1 MDGPHTAQQ
10 PAHEVQRQLPLD
22 LDPRDRLQ
30 LLPIPQGERDLLLAI
45 CDQDPTTFTW
55 QAPAKQLAE
64 MLHCHPGT
72 ITRRSAKCAASGLLE
87 VEARPGRPSRLTIT
101 PAAFAGQVMPPPN
114 RRQRRVSSPPAVP
127 MLPTPSIE
135 ATSRTA
141 NHRRRKRDVAGELMT
156 VTLYWVGLVVELVTG
171 CAQTPNPKRSKS
183 WRKPLP
189 DQLEFTFAPEPPAQT
204 PAVTSGDSA
213 NPHPQRANLPRKPR
227 KVAESASADASS
239 ARANPETPSAQTPS
253 IESIDRKKN
262 SSISLLE
269 KKPRIEWGVAPI
281 TASALKTNPPL
292 IRKLRQAAAR
302 SGFEVPLEQFAAL
315 CCYVGRICVKS
326 TDNPAGMLH
335 YLLTNEQDHLG
346 NICLDRPEP
355 IDRQQAKNIFAHEA
369 AMQART
375 APRPPI
381 AQEAKNI
388 EGTPPRPTAAK
399 PGPDK
404 FDVLR
409 QAVAARRP
417 PTDDPSRMDAVLSQI
432 PEA

>member
-1 MDGPHTAQQ
+1 MDGPHTPQH

-64 MLHCHPGT
+64 LLHCHPGT

-87 VEARPGRPSRLTIT
+87 VESRPGRPSRLTIT
-101 PAAFAGQVMPPPN
+101 PAAFAGQVMPQPS
-114 RRQRRVSSPPAVP
+114 RRQRRDSSTAAVP

-135 ATSRTA
+135 TTSRGA

-171 CAQTPNPKRSKS
+171 CAQTSNPKRSMS

-189 DQLEFTFAPEPPAQT
+189 DQLELNFALEPTAQT
-204 PAVTSGDSA
+204 PAVASGDCA
-213 NPHPQRANLPRKPR
+213 NPHPQRANLPHKPR
-227 KVAESASADASS
+227 KVAESASAEA
-239 ARANPETPSAQTPS
+239 PSPNAQPPS

-262 SSISLLE
+262 PSISLLE
-269 KKPRIEWGVAPI
+269 KKPRIEWGVTPI

-292 IRKLRQAAAR
+292 IRKLQQAAAK

-335 YLLTNEQDHLG
+335 YLLTNKQDHLG

-355 IDRQQAKNIFAHEA
+355 IDRQQAKAIFAHEA
-369 AMQART
+369 AMQSRT
-375 APRPPI
+375 APKPPI
-381 AQEAKNI
+381 APAAPIVQ
-388 EGTPPRPTAAK
+388 GTPPRPAAAK

-409 QAVAARRP
+409 QAIAARRT
-417 PTDDPSRMDAVLSQI
+417 PTDDPSRMDAVL
-432 PEA
+432 PLLREVTK

>member
-1 MDGPHTAQQ
+1 MDGPHTQQ

-64 MLHCHPGT
+64 LLHCHPGT
-72 ITRRSAKCAASGLLE
+72 ITRRSAKCAAAGLLE
-87 VEARPGRPSRLTIT
+87 VESHPGRPSRLTIT
-101 PAAFAGQVMPPPN
+101 PAAFAGQVMPQPS
-114 RRQRRVSSPPAVP
+114 RRQRRAKSPAAVP
-127 MLPTPSIE
+127 TLPTPSIE
-135 ATSRTA
+135 TSRTA

-171 CAQTPNPKRSKS
+171 CVQPPNPQRSKS

-189 DQLEFTFAPEPPAQT
+189 DQLEFTFALEPLAQT
-204 PAVTSGDSA
+204 PAVASGDSA
-213 NPHPQRANLPRKPR
+213 NPHPQRVNLPSRPR
-227 KVAESASADASS
+227 KVAESASAEAPS
-239 ARANPETPSAQTPS
+239 PSAQTPS

-262 SSISLLE
+262 PSISLLE
-269 KKPRIEWGVAPI
+269 KKPRIEWGLTSI

-292 IRKLRQAAAR
+292 IRKLQQAAAKN
-302 SGFEVPLEQFAAL
+302 GFEVPLEQFAAL

-335 YLLTNEQDHLG
+335 YLLTNKQDHLG

-355 IDRQQAKNIFAHEA
+355 IDRQQAKAIFAHEA
-369 AMQART
+369 AMQPRT
-375 APRPPI
+375 APKPPI
-381 AQEAKNI
+381 VQAAPIVQ
-388 EGTPPRPTAAK
+388 GTPPRPPAAK

-409 QAVAARRP
+409 QAVAARRT

-432 PEA
+432 PEV